1 MQATAKDLRFRS
13 GELLKTVARGEEVFI
28 SYRGR
33 VCAKLVPAIPV
44 KLPSPRTAHSPG
56 FGIWKDREDLGDAQA
71 WVREIRKGR
80 F

>member
-28 SYRGR
+28 SFRGKL
-33 VCAKLVPAIPV
+33 CAKLVPATV
-44 KLPSPRTAHSPG
+44 KGSAKSTGHSPG
-56 FGIWKDREDLGDAQA
+56 FGIWKDREDMTDARA
-71 WVREIRKGR
+71 WVRGIRKGR